1 MEQNFITILQIVVT
15 IFIAFITAFLTNR
28 NERNKQT
35 TVFFKQEGIKEQKEI
50 LDFWCSI
57 LFIDY
62 DATIKRYIKDNTKRI
77 MSEND
82 INKPNEITDT
92 MAIKLIQ
99 KDSYM
104 YSSKLTLKYI
114 GNYMQEI
121 FKNAGKPNGMAQTF
135 LVGKII
141 SNMKYDFT
149 GEKTSVMDLLKLKI
163 NDLDIRK
170 KLKIYDLDIRK
181 KLKIYGYEIKYFFIS
196 NYIRL

>member
-1 MEQNFITILQIVVT
+1 
-15 IFIAFITAFLTNR
+15 
-28 NERNKQT
+28 
-35 TVFFKQEGIKEQKEI
+35 
-50 LDFWCSI
+50 
-57 LFIDY
+57 
-62 DATIKRYIKDNTKRI
+62 
-77 MSEND
+77 
-82 INKPNEITDT
+82 
-92 MAIKLIQ
+92 
-99 KDSYM
+99 M

-170 KLKIYDLDIRK
+170 KLKIY
-181 KLKIYGYEIKYFFIS
+181 GYEIKYFFIS

>member
-35 TVFFKQEGIKEQKEI
+35 TVFFKQEGIKEQKKI

-57 LFIDY
+57 LFMDY
-62 DATIKRYIKDNTKRI
+62 ESTIKRYIKDNAERI

-114 GNYMQEI
+114 GIYMQEI
-121 FKNAGKPNGMAQTF
+121 FKNVGKTNGITQTF

-149 GEKTSVMDLLKLKI
+149 GEKTSVMDLLKIKI
-163 NDLDIRK
+163 N
-170 KLKIYDLDIRK
+170 DLDIRK

>member
-1 MEQNFITILQIVVT
+1 MKQDFIEILKLVITIL
-15 IFIAFITAFLTNR
+15 IAFITAFFTNK
-28 NERNKQT
+28 NERKKQT
-35 TVFFKQEGIKEQKEI
+35 TVFFKQEGIKEQKKI

-57 LFIDY
+57 LFMDY
-62 DATIKRYIKDNTKRI
+62 ELTIKRYIKDNVERI

-114 GNYMQEI
+114 GIYMQEI
-121 FKNAGKPNGMAQTF
+121 FKNAGKTNGITQTF

-149 GEKTSVMDLLKLKI
+149 GEKTSVMDLLKI
-163 NDLDIRK
+163 N
-170 KLKIYDLDIRK
+170 DLDIRK

>member
-99 KDSYM
+99 MVSYM
-104 YSSKLTLKYI
+104 YSS
-114 GNYMQEI
+114 
-121 FKNAGKPNGMAQTF
+121 
-135 LVGKII
+135 
-141 SNMKYDFT
+141 
-149 GEKTSVMDLLKLKI
+149 
-163 NDLDIRK
+163 
-170 KLKIYDLDIRK
+170 
-181 KLKIYGYEIKYFFIS
+181 
-196 NYIRL
+196 

>member
-1 MEQNFITILQIVVT
+1 MEQNFITILQVVVT
-15 IFIAFITAFLTNR
+15 IFVAFITAFFTNR
-28 NERNKQT
+28 NERKKQT

-57 LFIDY
+57 LFTDY
-62 DATIKRYIKDNTKRI
+62 EATIKRYIKENTKRI
-77 MSEND
+77 MDENN
-82 INKPNEITDT
+82 INKPNEITDA
-92 MAIKLIQ
+92 MAIKLVQ

-114 GNYMQEI
+114 GSYMQEV
-121 FKNAGKPNGMAQTF
+121 FKNKEEQNIIKQMF

-149 GEKTSVMDLLKLKI
+149 GEKTSVMDLLKIKI
-163 NDLDIRK
+163 NDLDLNN
-170 KLKIYDLDIRK
+170 KLRIYW
-181 KLKIYGYEIKYFFIS
+181 YEIEYFFIS

>member
-1 MEQNFITILQIVVT
+1 MEQNFIEILKLVITII
-15 IFIAFITAFLTNR
+15 IAFITAFFTNK
-28 NERNKQT
+28 NERKKQT

-57 LFIDY
+57 LFMDY
-62 DATIKRYIKDNTKRI
+62 ESTIKRYIKDNTKRI
-77 MSEND
+77 MLENN

-92 MAIKLIQ
+92 MTIKLIQ

-114 GNYMQEI
+114 GSYMQEI
-121 FKNAGKPNGMAQTF
+121 FKNTEKQNIIKQMF

-149 GEKTSVMDLLKLKI
+149 GEKTSVMDLLKIKI
-163 NDLDIRK
+163 NDLDIHK
-170 KLKIYDLDIRK
+170 KI
-181 KLKIYGYEIKYFFIS
+181 KIYGYEIKYFFIS
-196 NYIRL
+196 SYIRL

>member
-1 MEQNFITILQIVVT
+1 MEQNFITILQVVVT
-15 IFIAFITAFLTNR
+15 IFVAFITAFFTNR
-28 NERNKQT
+28 NERKKQT

-57 LFIDY
+57 LFTDY
-62 DATIKRYIKDNTKRI
+62 EATIKRYIKENAKRI
-77 MSEND
+77 IDENN

-92 MAIKLIQ
+92 MAIKLVQ

-114 GNYMQEI
+114 GSYMQEV
-121 FKNAGKPNGMAQTF
+121 FKNKEEQNIIKQMF

-149 GEKTSVMDLLKLKI
+149 GEKTSVMDLLKIKI
-163 NDLDIRK
+163 NDLDLKK
-170 KLKIYDLDIRK
+170 KLRIYC
-181 KLKIYGYEIKYFFIS
+181 YEIEYFFIS
-196 NYIRL
+196 NYIRI

>member
-1 MEQNFITILQIVVT
+1 MKENFIEILKLIVT
-15 IFIAFITAFLTNR
+15 IFIAFLTASFTNK
-28 NERNKQT
+28 NERKKQT

-57 LFIDY
+57 LFMDY
-62 DATIKRYIKDNTKRI
+62 ESTIKRYIKDNTKRI
-77 MSEND
+77 MIENN

-92 MAIKLIQ
+92 MTIKLIQ

-121 FKNAGKPNGMAQTF
+121 FKNKEKQNVIKQMF

-149 GEKTSVMDLLKLKI
+149 GEKTSVMDLLKIKI
-163 NDLDIRK
+163 NDLDLNK
-170 KLKIYDLDIRK
+170 KLRIYC
-181 KLKIYGYEIKYFFIS
+181 YEIEYFFIS

>member
-1 MEQNFITILQIVVT
+1 MEQDFIEILKLVITIL
-15 IFIAFITAFLTNR
+15 IAFITAFFTNK
-28 NERNKQT
+28 NERKKQT
-35 TVFFKQEGIKEQKEI
+35 TVFFKQEGIKEQKKI

-57 LFIDY
+57 LFMDY
-62 DATIKRYIKDNTKRI
+62 ELTIKRYIKDNAERI

-114 GNYMQEI
+114 GIYMQEI
-121 FKNAGKPNGMAQTF
+121 FKNAGKTNGIIQTF

-149 GEKTSVMDLLKLKI
+149 GEKTSVMDLLKIKM
-163 NDLDIRK
+163 N
-170 KLKIYDLDIRK
+170 DLDIRK

>member
-1 MEQNFITILQIVVT
+1 MNTEKGEIMEQNFITILQVVVT
-15 IFIAFITAFLTNR
+15 IFVAFITAFFTNR
-28 NERNKQT
+28 NERKKQT

-57 LFIDY
+57 LFTDY
-62 DATIKRYIKDNTKRI
+62 EATIKRYIKENTKRI
-77 MSEND
+77 MDENN
-82 INKPNEITDT
+82 INKPNEITDA
-92 MAIKLIQ
+92 MAIKLVQ

-114 GNYMQEI
+114 GSYMQEV
-121 FKNAGKPNGMAQTF
+121 FKNKEEQNIIKQMF

-149 GEKTSVMDLLKLKI
+149 GEKTSVMDLLKIKI
-163 NDLDIRK
+163 NDLDLNN
-170 KLKIYDLDIRK
+170 KLRIYW
-181 KLKIYGYEIKYFFIS
+181 YEIEYFFIS